1 MGIVGYGHIG
11 SQLSVL
17 ADSFGM
23 KTYFYDVLQLMP
35 LGSATPLPTLNA
47 LLAKCDFISLHV
59 PETPE
64 TKNMI
69 GAKEFALMKKG
80 IFVV

>member
-23 KTYFYDVLQLMP
+23 KIYFYDVLQVMP
-35 LGSATPLPTLNA
+35 LGSATPLSTLDE
-47 LLAKCDFISLHV
+47 LLSTCDFVSLHV
-59 PETPE
+59 PETAE

-69 GAKEFALMKKG
+69 KAPELAKMKKG
-80 IFVV
+80 TL